1 MPEQSEPLAFLGYGS
16 CGKTMSIRQLSLS
29 TQVVLSLLLG
39 LAAGLFFGERV
50 AFLQDIGKAFIL
62 LLQMTVLP
70 YIVLALITGLGRLT
84 YQQVATLALRVGSIL
99 VLSWVLAFAAI
110 LLMPLTFP
118 VWESASFFSTSLL
131 ETPERVNFI
140 TLFIPSNP
148 FFALS
153 NNLVPAV
160 VLFSVAIGVAL
171 IGVESKQNLLE
182 PLMVIN
188 RAMTLVTQFV
198 SRLTPIGVFGIV
210 ASAAGTLGLE
220 DLQRLQ
226 VYLFTYVAMALVLT
240 LWVLPALITSLTS
253 LTYRQ
258 VVGQTRDILITAFA
272 TGSALIVLPLLIERS
287 KELLQ
292 QGTSG
297 TEEEASTVDVILP
310 AFTSFPKIGT
320 LLPMSFVLF
329 AGWFAGS
336 TVPITSYPTFV
347 ALGLVSFFGS
357 INAAMPLL
365 MDSLRI
371 PADLFQLFLAINVV
385 TGRFAGLLTTANNLV
400 LALLGACAVCG
411 LLRVRWGKL
420 LQNMVISVVL
430 VAVTLGGLRIYFNN
444 ALDNEY
450 RKDEIIAGMHALRQ
464 DGAAV
469 LHTSPPALTSPADS
483 TSSRLQQ
490 IRARGILRV
499 GYLSD
504 NMPFAF
510 FNAARELVGFDIDMA
525 YTLARDLEAKLIF
538 VPVAHEQMA
547 EQLAS
552 GYCDIVMSGVVVTP
566 QRAQIMAFSE
576 PYLDQTVAFV
586 VKDHRR
592 EQFNSRAAVRNLKAP
607 RIGVPN
613 IPYYIDKV
621 QRYLPQARI
630 EKLSSVREFFEHR
643 GDDLDALV
651 FSAEAGSAWSLL
663 YPAYTVAI
671 PQPDVLTAPSAYPLP
686 RGDRELADFLNI
698 WLELKKRDRTIPSLY
713 DYWIQGKNAV
723 PPKPRWSILRD
734 VLHWVE

>member
-1 MPEQSEPLAFLGYGS
+1 
-16 CGKTMSIRQLSLS
+16 
-29 TQVVLSLLLG
+29 
-39 LAAGLFFGERV
+39 
-50 AFLQDIGKAFIL
+50 
-62 LLQMTVLP
+62 
-70 YIVLALITGLGRLT
+70 
-84 YQQVATLALRVGSIL
+84 
-99 VLSWVLAFAAI
+99 
-110 LLMPLTFP
+110 
-118 VWESASFFSTSLL
+118 
-131 ETPERVNFI
+131 
-140 TLFIPSNP
+140 
-148 FFALS
+148 
-153 NNLVPAV
+153 
-160 VLFSVAIGVAL
+160 
-171 IGVESKQNLLE
+171 
-182 PLMVIN
+182 
-188 RAMTLVTQFV
+188 
-198 SRLTPIGVFGIV
+198 
-210 ASAAGTLGLE
+210 
-220 DLQRLQ
+220 
-226 VYLFTYVAMALVLT
+226 
-240 LWVLPALITSLTS
+240 
-253 LTYRQ
+253 
-258 VVGQTRDILITAFA
+258 
-272 TGSALIVLPLLIERS
+272 LIERS

-329 AGWFAGS
+329 AGWFAGA
-336 TVPITSYPTFV
+336 TVPVASYPTFV

-420 LQNMVISVVL
+420 LQNLVISVVL
-430 VAVTLGGLRIYFNN
+430 VAVTLGGLRIYFNK

-450 RKDEIIAGMHALRQ
+450 RKDEIIAGMHSLRQ

-566 QRAQIMAFSE
+566 QRAQVMAFSE

-586 VKDHRR
+586 VKDYRR
-592 EQFNSRAAVRNLKAP
+592 EAFNSRAAVRNLKAP

-621 QRYLPQARI
+621 QRYLPQAKI

-686 RGDRELADFLNI
+686 HGDRELADFINL

-723 PPKPRWSILRD
+723 PPKPRWSIIRD

>member
-1 MPEQSEPLAFLGYGS
+1 M
-16 CGKTMSIRQLSLS
+16 
-29 TQVVLSLLLG
+29 LG
-39 LAAGLFFGERV
+39 LLAGLFFGEGV
-50 AFLQDIGKAFIL
+50 AFLQDVGKAFIL

-84 YQQVATLALRVGSIL
+84 YQQVATLALRVGGIL
-99 VLSWVLAFAAI
+99 VLSWVLAFVVI

-131 ETPERVNFI
+131 ETPERVNFV

-171 IGVESKQNLLE
+171 IGIEAKQGLLDH
-182 PLMVIN
+182 LTILN

-198 SRLTPIGVFGIV
+198 SHLTPIGVFGIV
-210 ASAAGTLGLE
+210 ASAAGTMGLE
-220 DLQRLQ
+220 ELQRLQ
-226 VYLFTYVAMALVLT
+226 VYLLTYVAMSLVLT
-240 LWVLPALITSLTS
+240 LWLLPAFVTSLTS
-253 LTYRQ
+253 LNYRQ
-258 VVGQTRDILITAFA
+258 VIGQTRDILITAFA

-287 KELLQ
+287 KILLR

-297 TEEEASTVDVILP
+297 TEEDTNTVDVILP

-329 AGWFAGS
+329 AGWFAS
-336 TVPITSYPTFV
+336 ATVPVSAYPTFV

-357 INAAMPLL
+357 VNSAMPLL

-371 PADLFQLFLAINVV
+371 PADLFQLYLAITVV
-385 TGRFAGLLTTANNLV
+385 TGRFAVLVTTVNNLV

-411 LLRVRWGKL
+411 LITVRWGKL
-420 LQNMVISVVL
+420 VQNLVISIVL
-430 VAVTLGGLRIYFNN
+430 VMLTIAGLRVYFSY

-450 RKDEIIAGMHALRQ
+450 RQDEIIAGMQSLRQ
-464 DGAAV
+464 DGNATV
-469 LHTSPPALTSPADS
+469 HTSPPSWEAPADS
-483 TSSRLQQ
+483 AQSRLQQ
-490 IRARGILRV
+490 IQARGTLRV

-510 FNAARELVGFDIDMA
+510 FNAADELVGFDIDMA
-525 YTLARDLEAKLIF
+525 HTLARDLEVKLVL
-538 VPVAHEQMA
+538 VPAARERMA
-547 EQLAS
+547 EQLET

-566 QRAQIMAFSE
+566 QRAQAMAFSE

-592 EQFNSRAAVRNLKAP
+592 EDFNSRAAVRHLQAP
-607 RIGVPN
+607 RIGVPDV
-613 IPYYIDKV
+613 PYYIDKV
-621 QRYLPQARI
+621 QRYLPQAKI
-630 EKLSSVREFFEHR
+630 EKMRSIREFFERR

-651 FSAEAGSAWSLL
+651 YSAEAGSAWSLL

-686 RGDRELADFLNI
+686 RRDRELADFINL
-698 WLELKKRDRTIPSLY
+698 WLELKKRDRTIQSLY
-713 DYWIQGKNAV
+713 DYWILGKNAV
-723 PPKPRWSILRD
+723 PPQPRWSVVRN
-734 VLHWVE
+734 VLHWVK

>member
-1 MPEQSEPLAFLGYGS
+1 MR
-16 CGKTMSIRQLSLS
+16 IWQLSLS

-84 YQQVATLALRVGSIL
+84 YQQVATLALRVGIIL

-160 VLFSVAIGVAL
+160 VLFSAAVGVAL
-171 IGVESKQNLLE
+171 IGVESKSNLLE
-182 PLMVIN
+182 PLMVLN

-210 ASAAGTLGLE
+210 ASAAGTLSLE

-240 LWVLPALITSLTS
+240 LWILPALITSLTS

-420 LQNMVISVVL
+420 LQNMVISVLL
-430 VAVTLGGLRIYFNN
+430 VAVTLGGLRIYFNH

-450 RKDEIIAGMHALRQ
+450 RKDEIIAGMHSLRQ

-490 IRARGILRV
+490 IRARGTLRV

-510 FNAARELVGFDIDMA
+510 FNAAHELVGFDIDMA

-538 VPVAHEQMA
+538 VPVTHEQMA

-566 QRAQIMAFSE
+566 QRAQVMAFSE

-586 VKDHRR
+586 VKDYRR

-621 QRYLPQARI
+621 QRYLPQAKI

-686 RGDRELADFLNI
+686 RGDRELADFINI